1 MNTAGVGGTEF
12 KEIREGDWFALV
24 TSGQNDEELC
34 QFALILISILTK
46 ALLERGYSIEQITS
60 EVTAWIAEQSKH
72 NRERITAPTHFW
84 VG

>member
-1 MNTAGVGGTEF
+1 MNTAGVGSAEF
-12 KEIREGDWFALV
+12 KEVREGDWFALV

-34 QFALILISILTK
+34 QFALISILTK

-60 EVTAWIAEQSKH
+60 EVTAWIAEQSKR